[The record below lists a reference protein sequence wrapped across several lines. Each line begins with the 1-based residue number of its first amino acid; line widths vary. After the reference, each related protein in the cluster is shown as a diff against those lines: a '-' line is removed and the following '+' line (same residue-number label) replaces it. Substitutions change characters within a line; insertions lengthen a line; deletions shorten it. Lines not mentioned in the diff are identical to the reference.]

1 MLHISRYSSIFDS
14 AIIPDSGL
22 EDVSNV
28 IIKLIPGIIFPAMY
42 LDIFLEALREYC
54 GSSIIPKCSQYT
66 SCPDTGLNSVKSG

>member
-14 AIIPDSGL
+14 AITPDSGL

-54 GSSIIPKCSQYT
+54 VIHHAKMFPVNKLSRYRIK
-66 SCPDTGLNSVKSG
+66 